1 MVDRLGPEGFHE
13 AEFIDD
19 FRGLGEQ
26 RADPGTGFAVLG
38 ELELGAGEWQD
49 GLFSRHAG
57 EALAAAHVIWESL
70 AVEFVELWFVV
81 EKILLSWPAGH
92 EEIDDALRLG
102 GVVGEQVFALR
113 GGCA

>member
-19 FRGLGEQ
+19 FRGVGEQ
-26 RADPGTGFAVLG
+26 RADPGSGFAVLG

-49 GLFSRHAG
+49 GLLSRHAG
-57 EALAAAHVIWESL
+57 EALAGADMIGEGL
-70 AVEFVELWFVV
+70 AVEFLELRLVV
-81 EKILLSWPAGH
+81 EEVLLGGAAGH